1 MVEAYNGLLS
11 AGLTRQEIEKLVMRN
26 PAILDTDPTNFKEIV
41 SFLRQNCGISKV
53 FNYLHTYIQ
62 KKLFAYIHFYISN
75 FTHANKHA
83 YVQYTYCT
91 YIHTY
96 IHIYTYIHTYID
108 TNI

>member
-53 FNYLHTYIQ
+53 FNYL
-62 KKLFAYIHFYISN
+62 
-75 FTHANKHA
+75 
-83 YVQYTYCT
+83 
-91 YIHTY
+91 IHTY
-96 IHIYTYIHTYID
+96 IKKFYLHTYIC
-108 TNI
+108 I